1 VRGGLDDALDKL
13 ARRDELRRRAAG
25 EATGTPPA
33 VQELAEAIASVVG
46 RNPKLTVTVGVE
58 GVGDP
63 VLMHFAVEDGVV
75 QVNVD
80 NSVASRVAETVPTSP
95 KHADFDI
102 DVDESDAA
110 YPAPPAYPAE
120 AGQETRRISYDDR
133 DRYDPGTG
141 YPPSAYG
148 DETPTTATPAYSD
161 GASYADPVASDH
173 RYERHRRYDD
183 DFTSPDFFPSR
194 DGDPAA
200 RASAFPTSDT
210 SAPAPHPFAATPP
223 PQVPPQTSRR
233 VHAEQH
239 RAPEEPS
246 AAQRAADAQPGAA
259 RPVPARSGPTRSATT
274 RSAPARSGST
284 RSGPAGPGLD
294 RPISAQPVSAHPVS
308 AHPVSA
314 HPVSAY
320 PVSAQPVSAQPVSAQ
335 PVSARPAAAR
345 PGSGQFGSAHFA
357 STQPGSAQ
365 PGSAQPGSAQ
375 PGSAY
380 FGSAQ
385 AESAQPAQRGMPTPL
400 PKPIPLKV
408 DSQETE
414 LAAKRLS
421 ALLRDNPSL
430 LHQSPPD

>member
-25 EATGTPPA
+25 ETTGTPPA
-33 VQELAEAIASVVG
+33 VQELAEAIATVVG
-46 RNPKLTVTVGVE
+46 RNPKLAVTVGVE
-58 GVGDP
+58 GAGDP
-63 VLMHFAVEDGVV
+63 VLLHFAFEDGVV

-80 NSVASRVAETVPTSP
+80 NSVAARVAEAAPAAP
-95 KHADFDI
+95 KHADFDL
-102 DVDESDAA
+102 E
-110 YPAPPAYPAE
+110 PEPAYPATPAYAPE

-141 YPPSAYG
+141 YSTSAYG

-161 GASYADPVASDH
+161 DAYADPVASDN
-173 RYERHRRYDD
+173 RYDRHRRYDD

-194 DGDPAA
+194 NAGPPS
-200 RASAFPTSDT
+200 RESAFPTADT

-223 PQVPPQTSRR
+223 PQVPPQTTRR

-246 AAQRAADAQPGAA
+246 AAQRAANTGSARPRAGRSVPTQPVSGQPRSAQPGSGQSESGQYGSA
-259 RPVPARSGPTRSATT
+259 RPMSAQSM
-274 RSAPARSGST
+274 SAQPMSAQPMST
-284 RSGPAGPGLD
+284 QSMSTQSM
-294 RPISAQPVSAHPVS
+294 SAQPVSAQ
-308 AHPVSA
+308 
-314 HPVSAY
+314 

-335 PVSARPAAAR
+335 PVSARS
-345 PGSGQFGSAHFA
+345 GSGQ
-357 STQPGSAQ
+357 P
-365 PGSAQPGSAQ
+365 
-375 PGSAY
+375 
-380 FGSAQ
+380 AQ
-385 AESAQPAQRGMPTPL
+385 AAQRGMPTPL

-408 DSQETE
+408 DSEETE

-430 LHQSPPD
+430 LQQSPPD